1 MPRESRAKE
10 WRILLSGELRERRV
24 TDGNP
29 RVQYAGYI
37 FAPTGYGTAAR
48 AYIHAL
54 DCVGIELSVA
64 NRSKRTD
71 RMVVDPLIIS
81 LLDRPLAAQ
90 LHICNSEPLD
100 ALAFASIA
108 RRLIMQ
114 TAWEADRL
122 PEKSVA
128 ALRDVLEV
136 WVPSSYNA
144 EVFRQQIDA
153 PVFQLPHPVY
163 TREVGPE
170 VVAALNR
177 GLNLKESDFLFVSV
191 ATWQERKNLP
201 EVIEAFLRAF
211 PDERDAVLAIKTRFE
226 FVHQRVALAQIDEA
240 MKRAGAAHGPA
251 VRSRIRICDGIW
263 NEEALTALMQ
273 RADCYVSLHR
283 GEGWCYPL
291 FDTACRGIPVVS
303 TGYSGPMD
311 YLDARYHQLVKY
323 ELTTP
328 DMERKPG
335 WSPFTANMQWAAP
348 DVEDAARKMRM
359 IYDDRTEALE
369 KARAGAAALQQRFSA
384 QAVGEM
390 ARERLMELVNKLDG

>member
-1 MPRESRAKE
+1 
-10 WRILLSGELRERRV
+10 
-24 TDGNP
+24 
-29 RVQYAGYI
+29 
-37 FAPTGYGTAAR
+37 
-48 AYIHAL
+48 
-54 DCVGIELSVA
+54 
-64 NRSKRTD
+64 
-71 RMVVDPLIIS
+71 MVEDPLVTS
-81 LLDRPLAAQ
+81 LLNRPLEAD

-100 ALAFASIA
+100 ALTFSAIS

-128 ALRDVLEV
+128 ALKDVLEV

-163 TREVGPE
+163 TREVAGE
-170 VVAALNR
+170 TVEALNR
-177 GLNLKESDFLFVSV
+177 GLNLKESDLLFVSV

-211 PDERDAVLAIKTRFE
+211 PDEPDAVLAIKTRFE
-226 FVHQRVALAQIDEA
+226 FVHQRVALAQIDAA
-240 MKRAGAAHGPA
+240 MKRAGAKHGEA

-263 NEEALTALMQ
+263 DEQALTALMQ
-273 RADCYVSLHR
+273 RANCYVSLHR

-311 YLDARYHQLVKY
+311 YLDARFHHLVEY
-323 ELTTP
+323 ELTAP
-328 DMERKPG
+328 DAEHAPG
-335 WSPFTANMQWAAP
+335 WSPFTTNMQWAAP
-348 DVEDAARKMRM
+348 DVVDAARLMRT
-359 IYDDRTEALE
+359 IYEDRGGAMER
-369 KARAGAAALQQRFSA
+369 ARAGAAVLQRRFSA

-390 ARERLMELVNKLDG
+390 ARVRLMELAAKIDG